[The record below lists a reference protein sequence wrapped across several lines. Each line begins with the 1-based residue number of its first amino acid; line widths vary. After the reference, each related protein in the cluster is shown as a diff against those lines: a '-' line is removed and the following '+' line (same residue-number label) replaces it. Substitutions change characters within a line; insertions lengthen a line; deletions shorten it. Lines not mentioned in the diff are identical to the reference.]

1 MNKATEKIV
10 KGVTGAEAKLKI
22 LEWLNTAKTMPLT
35 SVGYDKDFALNRAD
49 WWLGVWLD
57 LEKLR

>member
-10 KGVTGAEAKLKI
+10 KGVTGYRANLKI

-35 SVGYDKDFALNRAD
+35 DAGHDRDFALNRAD

-57 LEKLR
+57 LGKKR